1 MIGNYKSKWR
11 VAFCHSSN
19 AEAYRAHVQQSR
31 LWEFAY
37 QSFTYY
43 VSAPTR
49 YAPSTCVY
57 IALATN
63 KLGHVTMFT
72 LNALGSE
79 IMESGS
85 EVESEKV
92 LIEREGKFELVHASD
107 IKAMETSFL
116 QDQDVEHVEK
126 KEEEGGGHLPKAASR
141 SAEIVTELQT
151 TGNKPD
157 ETVAA
162 ENTMPSVSN
171 AKSTIPMAVCIEE
184 QPELAN
190 PQGTSS
196 DHEPSRSHE
205 HEHEDS
211 SLKSTVESQE
221 TNIQNENLPP
231 AEPTTELKSTSQV
244 RILEAQKTTASPNQA
259 RPNKDLS
266 SGSVT
271 VLRHPR
277 QRMFVS
283 RTKSAPGL
291 RETWLGEDD
300 TERKKRNEAAFK
312 AWLSRKNEALEE
324 RRKLEISKQKLT
336 EEELRQKR
344 ERNEAAFQAWL
355 ASKNRE
361 QKLGGKESRPTTSI
375 PKCDKAASSAAFEH
389 WMNRKRMQ
397 HQRELEENHKRQR
410 EEEEAARKA
419 DPTIVDQAYKR

>member
-1 MIGNYKSKWR
+1 
-11 VAFCHSSN
+11 
-19 AEAYRAHVQQSR
+19 
-31 LWEFAY
+31 
-37 QSFTYY
+37 
-43 VSAPTR
+43 
-49 YAPSTCVY
+49 
-57 IALATN
+57 
-63 KLGHVTMFT
+63 
-72 LNALGSE
+72 
-79 IMESGS
+79 MESGS

-277 QRMFVS
+277 QRMCVS

-291 RETWLGEDD
+291 RDTWLGEDD

-312 AWLSRKNEALEE
+312 AWLSRKDEALEE